1 MFDLL
6 SHDATIQM
14 SDRAMTLAA
23 RRMALVASNLSNI
36 DTPGYHTQDFN
47 FNDAFN
53 NEMAKLD
60 RQFSPGA
67 TSSVPSSFSYFTNA
81 ESGVTIPSITDPV
94 DITSERN
101 DGNDVHLDRET
112 MNLATTQETYQLAS
126 NLAQSELRLVLGAIR
141 DAAR

>member
-1 MFDLL
+1 MFDLVSSDSML
-6 SHDATIQM
+6 EM
-14 SDRAMTLAA
+14 SARAMTLAS

-36 DTPGYHTQDFN
+36 DTPGYHTKDFN

-53 NEMAKLD
+53 AEMAKMD
-60 RQFSPGA
+60 RQLSPG
-67 TSSVPSSFSYFTNA
+67 SSSPSYFTSQ
-81 ESGVTIPSITDPV
+81 EDGVTIPPVTDPV

-112 MNLATTQETYQLAS
+112 MNLATTQETYQFAS

-141 DAAR
+141 DAAK